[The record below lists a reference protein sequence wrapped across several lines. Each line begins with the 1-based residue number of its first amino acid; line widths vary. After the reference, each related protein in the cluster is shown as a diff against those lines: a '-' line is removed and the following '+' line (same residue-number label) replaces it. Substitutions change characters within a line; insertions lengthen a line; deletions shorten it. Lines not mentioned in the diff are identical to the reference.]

1 MLAAERRKME
11 QEELKA
17 SRIKHILECT
27 YDLFSNGIDPVTMD
41 KIADNAEIGVASL
54 YRYFSTKD
62 QLAIEVATFAW
73 KQEQELFAKNFNTE
87 QYNALS
93 GLEQVHTL
101 LNIFPN
107 MFETEGKFFRFVY
120 YFDAYIKRERVPP
133 QQLTQYEAAIIG
145 TQKMMMDAIA
155 KGKTDGSLQTGSM
168 TNDEL
173 YFTATHALFSLAQK
187 LSLSGEMLYMDK
199 STSGKRQLELLVTI
213 ILKSLKD

>member
-41 KIADNAEIGVASL
+41 KIAENAEIGVASL

-73 KQEQELFAKNFNTE
+73 KREEELFQKNFDSEKYST
-87 QYNALS
+87 LS
-93 GLEQVHTL
+93 GIEQLHTL
-101 LNIFPN
+101 LNTFPEL
-107 MFETEGKFFRFVY
+107 FKTEGKFFRFIY
-120 YFDAYIKRERVPP
+120 YFDAYIKRQSVPP
-133 QQLTQYEAAIIG
+133 QQLTSYEATIMN
-145 TQKMMMDAIA
+145 TQKMAVAAIA
-155 KGKTDGSLQTGSM
+155 KGKQDGTIHTDNVS
-168 TNDEL
+168 DEEL
-173 YFTATHALFSLAQK
+173 YFTVTHAIFSLAQK

-199 STSGKRQLELLVTI
+199 DIPELRQLELLVDL
-213 ILKSLKD
+213 ILNSLKK

>member
-1 MLAAERRKME
+1 MLAAERRKLE

-73 KQEQELFAKNFNTE
+73 KQEQDLFAKNFNAE
-87 QYNALS
+87 QYNALT
-93 GLEQVHTL
+93 GFEQVHTL

-107 MFETEGKFFRFVY
+107 MFETEGKFFRFIY
-120 YFDAYIKRERVPP
+120 FFDAYIKRASVPP
-133 QQLTQYEAAIIG
+133 QQLTQYEATIIG
-145 TQKMMMDAIA
+145 TQKMMMDAIT
-155 KGKTDGSLQTGSM
+155 KGKQDGTLQIVNMTD
-168 TNDEL
+168 DEL
-173 YFTATHALFSLAQK
+173 YFTASHALFSLAQK
-187 LSLSGEMLYMDK
+187 LALSGEMLYMDK
-199 STSGKRQLELLVTI
+199 STSGKRQLELLVSL
-213 ILKSLKD
+213 ILNSLRK